1 MRLPHYPGQNKPAMQ
16 IVGMRFFVVTYWVLG
31 TMLCAL
37 GSIIVYNMGYKIS
50 STNLLWLGM
59 AMIILFSGEIF
70 SRAVSSSIADEP
82 DKIVLFV
89 SQFIAM
95 SIITVAEIA
104 NLINLFGGKAIK
116 ADVPENLLWSM
127 IMAGTFVG
135 VVIPLVRYYD
145 DLTSEIMKKRY
156 ISRDMQIKQQH
167 EDWLNE
173 VSMKFDEWDRQY
185 EAGTLPESYEDLK

>member
-1 MRLPHYPGQNKPAMQ
+1 MRLPHYPGQNKSSMQ
-16 IVGMRFFVVTYWVLG
+16 IVGMRFSVVTYWILG

-37 GSIIVYNMGYKIS
+37 ASIIVYNMGHKIS

-59 AMIILFSGEIF
+59 AMVVLFSGEIF
-70 SRAVSSSIADEP
+70 SRAISSSITDEP

-95 SIITVAEIA
+95 SIITVAEIT
-104 NLINLFGGKAIK
+104 NLINLFGGKAVK
-116 ADVPENLLWSM
+116 ADIPENLLWSM
-127 IMAGTFVG
+127 IMAGAFVG

-185 EAGTLPESYEDLK
+185 EAGTLPESYDDLK